1 MRLFKIIP
9 AAVAFLSFCKSG
21 HAGVLDKNVV
31 DNLQSQLED
40 QLGLD
45 KRTYIPKLSNVYC
58 GDNTKDCNIGFTYLY
73 VEMYKFR
80 WEMLTPRATIIETFR
95 KEKKDKYEYVSMV
108 TTMSNYNIFFPVY
121 ISGEIS
127 SGGCINDKGNTCTL
141 DKFLDQPKNDIN
153 AAFTFKNI
161 DDKEVKYGRFKYSDW
176 TGKCYKTWALTFDIQ
191 GTKEDLEKWAYYKS
205 VNFADFE

>member
-58 GDNTKDCNIGFTYLY
+58 GDNTKYCNIGFTYLY

-127 SGGCINDKGNTCTL
+127 SGGCINDKGNTLHSINSLINQRMILTL
-141 DKFLDQPKNDIN
+141 LSLSRTLMTKKLNMVDLSTVTGLVN
-153 AAFTFKNI
+153 ATRPGLLLLIFKVLRKI
-161 DDKEVKYGRFKYSDW
+161 
-176 TGKCYKTWALTFDIQ
+176 
-191 GTKEDLEKWAYYKS
+191 
-205 VNFADFE
+205 